1 MSIVKI
7 GHFEVNLGRKLGE
20 GGFGAVYR
28 AKDTS
33 QDPPAE
39 CAAKQV
45 KYEKDAGQRAATER
59 EAAFLRKV
67 GAHNS
72 IIGLFG
78 LEIVDGHENGEHG
91 PHTPPTPHSSPTCL
105 TAARPSPATTAA
117 CKKSAWIFME
127 IATGGELFDRLIDSG
142 SLTEKAVRPYFA
154 ALLSGVGA
162 MHAAGVVHRDLK
174 LENVMLCAEDPRAVK
189 IVDFG
194 LAVDYTAGQLFREKV
209 GSKSYRSPEIL
220 AGAGYEGPPAD
231 VWALGIVIFSLA
243 AGFFPLDEARTTD
256 WRFARLAQEQAKEVG
271 ACDAIF
277 AMYKRACPFTQD
289 FKAMLDGM
297 LTIDPKKRAT
307 VAGLSENRWLETPK
321 IGAQGEYDD
330 DGVVYRSLGG
340 GDDDEARPPLQLD
353 EMMPTIGRQRA
364 GCLE

>member
-78 LEIVDGHENGEHG
+78 LEIVDGHEN
-91 PHTPPTPHSSPTCL
+91 
-105 TAARPSPATTAA
+105 AA

-194 LAVDYTAGQLFREKV
+194 LAVDY
-209 GSKSYRSPEIL
+209 
-220 AGAGYEGPPAD
+220 
-231 VWALGIVIFSLA
+231 A
-243 AGFFPLDEARTTD
+243 AG
-256 WRFARLAQEQAKEVG
+256 
-271 ACDAIF
+271 
-277 AMYKRACPFTQD
+277 
-289 FKAMLDGM
+289 
-297 LTIDPKKRAT
+297 
-307 VAGLSENRWLETPK
+307 
-321 IGAQGEYDD
+321 
-330 DGVVYRSLGG
+330 
-340 GDDDEARPPLQLD
+340 
-353 EMMPTIGRQRA
+353 
-364 GCLE
+364 